1 MYIQELLNYRMYLF
15 RHIKRP
21 YPSCRPLHLPKV
33 PDNVCL
39 QNSQPPIRKNIILIK
54 FKSKQSLVV
63 RFNTLAQSEN
73 LGLILPTKK
82 SKISGTLT
90 KFWFIRQFFK
100 LCCYQISRIFPEIWP
115 ACSTKILGSIFCHK
129 TWWVDKGLFFW
140 LLFDRFVQ

>member
-54 FKSKQSLVV
+54 FRSKQFLVI
-63 RFNTLAQSEN
+63 RFNALAQSEH

-82 SKISGTLT
+82 VRKISGIQT
-90 KFWFIRQFFK
+90 KFCFFRK
-100 LCCYQISRIFPEIWP
+100 FFPIFQIVLLLNSRNFFQKSGQGLVISTTNYQRRDLKYQT
-115 ACSTKILGSIFCHK
+115 C
-129 TWWVDKGLFFW
+129 
-140 LLFDRFVQ
+140 